1 MSAYQ
6 HFSTAFQADNSPRDF
21 TSYFSLN
28 RGDSFTNCVMTF
40 KSYQVSDSTA
50 SFTIDLFL
58 EIRGAPKYVNL
69 ALTFVLEGQEWKI
82 ADYTVS

>member
-1 MSAYQ
+1 
-6 HFSTAFQADNSPRDF
+6 
-21 TSYFSLN
+21 
-28 RGDSFTNCVMTF
+28 MTF